1 DSEEDGAMAVDK
13 LIEDDDDTYYVDS
26 NGVMVKNTWVKVVN
40 EDQDD
45 DDDPAEYHYYYMQSS
60 GKAYKQ
66 GSSSSTISK
75 KTIDGKRYAFDDDG
89 KMLYGWVTEDGEM
102 ANDDTGWADENTI
115 YYFGSWE
122 DGAMK
127 TGWQK
132 ITVYDDEDN
141 KDDDYD
147 YWFNFKSNGK
157 KRTNSTKKKL
167 NSKYYAF
174 DSRGV
179 MIYEWYDTGE
189 ATSPSNTTSAANWNY
204 FGSPE
209 EGARYYKGWF
219 KVAPPNED
227 NTFLEEDDE
236 NYTFAYKDSDD
247 ESERWYYADDTG
259 LIAGE
264 IKKIKGKYYGFAPE
278 GNWAG
283 RMLTGL
289 CALEMDGS
297 DITGIWN
304 GSDGINMDSDDLD
317 DFFDWIEGVDNG
329 TGNGVDPA
337 NVYLYYFGDDDDKD
351 SDGAMKTGSTT
362 IKLDGDSYQFYF
374 KKSGGTESR
383 GRGLHGI
390 DDGDY
395 IYRYG
400 LKVKADSD
408 EKYILVY
415 ADGSTGDDDV
425 TVYPFDSTDIRQ
437 YATSDTQTSG
447 DDYADNLLKGIGYGT
462 YKNEDGD
469 TVRVIYGFDNLVS
482 ERTGT
487 AGDVSVFLVNT
498 SGKIQT
504 SKLSAKKDGDDWYW
518 YAVKKDSGR
527 GTMMYASEKEL
538 DPYNSKEQTD
548 LSNMWDY
555 TSVSSNIGNYVD
567 VEVNPAGTTAES
579 EDGSSGESGETE

>member
-1 DSEEDGAMAVDK
+1 
-13 LIEDDDDTYYVDS
+13 
-26 NGVMVKNTWVKVVN
+26 
-40 EDQDD
+40 
-45 DDDPAEYHYYYMQSS
+45 
-60 GKAYKQ
+60 
-66 GSSSSTISK
+66 
-75 KTIDGKRYAFDDDG
+75 
-89 KMLYGWVTEDGEM
+89 
-102 ANDDTGWADENTI
+102 
-115 YYFGSWE
+115 FGSWE

-157 KRTNSTKKKL
+157 KRTNETQKKL

-179 MIYEWYDTGE
+179 MIYEWYNTDEETG
-189 ATSPSNTTSAANWNY
+189 SNVYASAANWNY

-227 NTFLEEDDE
+227 NTFLEEDSDS
-236 NYTFAYKDSDD
+236 YTFAKKDSED

-259 LIAGE
+259 LVSGE

-278 GNWAG
+278 GDWAG

-297 DITGIWN
+297 DIKDIWN
-304 GSDGINMDSDDLD
+304 GSAGIDMDSDDLD
-317 DFFDWIEGVDNG
+317 DFFDDVEAGKVSEDY
-329 TGNGVDPA
+329 
-337 NVYLYYFGDDDDKD
+337 YLYYFGDDDDAD

-390 DDGDY
+390 EDGDY
-395 IYRYG
+395 IYRFG
-400 LKVKADSD
+400 LKIKAESD

-415 ADGSTGDDDV
+415 ADGSTGDDGV
-425 TVYPFDSTDIRQ
+425 TVYPFDSSDIRK
-437 YATSDTQTSG
+437 YATNGTSG
-447 DDYADNLLKGIGYGT
+447 DSYADNLMSGAIQYGT

-469 TVRVIYGFDNLVS
+469 TVRVIYGFDAM
-482 ERTGT
+482 TGNVDT
-487 AGDVSVFLVNT
+487 DIAVYLVNT

-504 SKLSAKKDGDDWYW
+504 SKMSAKKDGDDWYW
-518 YAVKKDSGR
+518 YGIKSSSGR
-527 GTMMYASEKEL
+527 GVIMYTSEKEL
-538 DPYNSKEQTD
+538 DPYTSSQSD
-548 LSNMWDY
+548 LSDLWDE
-555 TSVSSNIGNYVD
+555 VKKSSDIASYVT
-567 VEVNPAGTTAES
+567 VQ
-579 EDGSSGESGETE
+579 